1 MCDLSSQATGSGD
14 DHSRSHE
21 APPKNMF
28 LPLFMLFESQIDRVN
43 TMTKPSSELLGRDV
57 VVTSSLESVFDASQ
71 GWQPHFGPLP
81 HEHRLLSCEDLIT
94 TSGWSPVQTSDVCF
108 MPSLSF
114 LALSRSGFLFRNLH
128 VLYKLNITKWFLFCF
143 FFFSEMC
150 CSFLSSSNM
159 QEKCW
164 KPLYDTMVGLG
175 DRTGRGGPSGGL
187 LLTTWAPPSSA
198 IGSTRRFRAKQ
209 TERNYTAFTW
219 LLQGA
224 GVFL

>member
-143 FFFSEMC
+143 FFFLRC
-150 CSFLSSSNM
+150 AALF
-159 QEKCW
+159 
-164 KPLYDTMVGLG
+164 
-175 DRTGRGGPSGGL
+175 
-187 LLTTWAPPSSA
+187 
-198 IGSTRRFRAKQ
+198 FRARTCRKSVGSP
-209 TERNYTAFTW
+209 YTTQW
-219 LLQGA
+219 LGLETGPGEGVLQ
-224 GVFL
+224 VVCS